1 MNTSSSAP
9 SSDGVVAADP
19 MQEARALAALAALAQ
34 DTRLRLFRTLVGA
47 GPAGMT
53 PSELMPMV
61 GGAAATLSFHL
72 KELSRAGLV
81 VGKREGRFI
90 RYSADIMRMNQLMD
104 YLTAHCCQGE
114 PCGDGRPMMAC
125 EAVFVKR

>member
-1 MNTSSSAP
+1 MNATSPA
-9 SSDGVVAADP
+9 GVAAADR
-19 MQEARALAALAALAQ
+19 MQETQALAALAALAQ

-47 GPAGMT
+47 GPEGMT
-53 PSELMPMV
+53 PSELMPV
-61 GGAAATLSFHL
+61 LGGSAATLSFHL

-81 VGKREGRFI
+81 VGSRQGRFI

-114 PCGDGRPMMAC
+114 PCLDWRPGSASC
-125 EAVFVKR
+125 QLPSVER